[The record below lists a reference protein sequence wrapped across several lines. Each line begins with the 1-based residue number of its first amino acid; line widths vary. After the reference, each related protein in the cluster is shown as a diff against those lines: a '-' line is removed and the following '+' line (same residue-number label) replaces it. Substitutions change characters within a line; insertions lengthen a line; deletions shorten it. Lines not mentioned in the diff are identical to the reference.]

1 MSVVESARE
10 VPAMID
16 EWTKNLPNGRTV
28 TYSSDIVPET
38 GGVITARVGDIA
50 LTQNVFAPMTHEDVE
65 ALFAP
70 TLVQH
75 W

>member
-1 MSVVESARE
+1 
-10 VPAMID
+10 MID

-28 TYSSDIVPET
+28 AYSSDIAPET

-50 LTQNVFAPMTHEDVE
+50 LTQNVFAPMTREEVE

-70 TLVQH
+70 TLAQH
-75 W
+75 